1 LALQLSFLFLVF
13 LTNFVVAFWHYY
25 SHQMLARFAHS
36 PTKKVWWSRR
46 SFKSQ
51 DLQRLLDV
59 LLSPLKEGL
68 VELNYAAAGKDP
80 GARSQNN
87 VRIVKVQPLLTGS
100 LIMLLF
106 GLCYQISNS
115 SKKLSMKHIIFQNCF
130 YLYNKLSK
138 NDHFKQ
144 LPVQLKNYVASII
157 SIGFIYNTN
166 NRKAP
171 KKK

>member
-1 LALQLSFLFLVF
+1 MKE
-13 LTNFVVAFWHYY
+13 VV
-25 SHQMLARFAHS
+25 
-36 PTKKVWWSRR
+36 V
-46 SFKSQ
+46 Q
-51 DLQRLLDV
+51 DQQRLLNV

-100 LIMLLF
+100 LIMLSF
-106 GLCYQISNS
+106 GLCDQISNS
-115 SKKLSMKHIIFQNCF
+115 SKHIIFQYCF
-130 YLYNKLSK
+130 YLDDKLSK

-144 LPVQLKNYVASII
+144 LPLQLKNYVASII
-157 SIGFIYNTN
+157 SIGFIYNSN